1 MGISVLG
8 NRFFDSTRGR
18 IVALLR
24 RGTRTVDELAE
35 SLGLTDNAV
44 RTQLAALERDGLARA
59 AGAKRVGDA
68 RKPST
73 LYELPV
79 ESEPALSSAYAPV
92 LTALVSTIAAELP
105 PEQVERLMRETGR
118 RIARESGLEASG
130 STLERARLAADVLT
144 ALGGDLE
151 VVRVRGQVHLRGFG
165 CPLSATTAG
174 QPSVCSAVETMIA
187 ELTGEPVREC
197 CHHGERPRCAFAIGE
212 KRR

>member
-1 MGISVLG
+1 MGITVLG

-44 RTQLAALERDGLARA
+44 RTQLAALERDGLARS

-68 RKPST
+68 RKPSV
-73 LYELPV
+73 LYEIPV

-92 LTALVSTIAAELP
+92 LTALVATIAAELP
-105 PEQVERLMRETGR
+105 AERVEQLMRETGR
-118 RIARESGLEASG
+118 RIARESGLEGSG
-130 STLERARLAADVLT
+130 STLKRARLAADVLT

-151 VVRVRGQVHLRGFG
+151 VERVRGVVHLRGFG
-165 CPLSATTAG
+165 CPLSATVAG
-174 QPSVCSAVETMIA
+174 QPSICSAVETLVA

-197 CHHGERPRCAFAIGE
+197 CQHGERPRCGFAIGE
-212 KRR
+212 RTR

>member
-1 MGISVLG
+1 MGITVLG
-8 NRFFDSTRGR
+8 NRFFESTRGR

-92 LTALVSTIAAELP
+92 LTALVATIAAELP
-105 PEQVERLMRETGR
+105 AERVEELMRETGR
-118 RIARESGLEASG
+118 RIARESGLEGSG
-130 STLERARLAADVLT
+130 STLKRARLAADVLT

-151 VVRVRGQVHLRGFG
+151 VVRVHGVVHLRGFG
-165 CPLSATTAG
+165 CPLSATVAG
-174 QPSVCSAVETMIA
+174 QPSICSAVETLVA

-197 CHHGERPRCAFAIGE
+197 CQHGERPRCGFAIGGH
-212 KRR
+212 RG